1 MRPSRKE
8 KSSSSTRGPRQRGT
22 AMVEMALTMAVF
34 LTLFIGILD
43 VAQLLFIHETLSD
56 RVRAATRAGAVY
68 GYNDATLQNIIIYGK
83 TTTGR
88 HSFYGV
94 TASNIEIVRPA
105 AGVDNPALSIRVTGV
120 RYKMMTPLFSK
131 TLRQMPIR
139 STRPLET
146 VP

>member
-1 MRPSRKE
+1 MRRSKE
-8 KSSSSTRGPRQRGT
+8 KTTISPVHGHGERGT

-43 VAQLLFIHETLSD
+43 IAQLLFIHETLSD

-83 TTTGR
+83 TTAGR

-94 TASNIEIVRPA
+94 TANNIQITRPA
-105 AGVDNPALSIRVTGV
+105 AGVDNPALSIRVSGV
-120 RYKMMTPLFSK
+120 QYKMMTPLFSK

-139 STRPLET
+139 STIPLET